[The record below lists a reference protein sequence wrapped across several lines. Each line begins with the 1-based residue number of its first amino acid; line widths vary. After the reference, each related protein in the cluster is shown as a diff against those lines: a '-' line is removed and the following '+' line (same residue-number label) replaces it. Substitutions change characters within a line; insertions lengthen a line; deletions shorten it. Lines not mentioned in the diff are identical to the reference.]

1 MLRKA
6 LPFFAD
12 FAPLIVYY
20 GAEWI
25 WGLQLALILSIAW
38 VFGECAWKLVRR
50 QPFTLFFVFTSVIT
64 ILFGAIDLYL
74 QRNALFRYEP
84 VATNFLVG
92 AFFLSTLFFGKALIQ
107 EMAEKQGRAIGPL
120 DPDKVYYFRFLTVVW
135 SLYFWGKAGAYL
147 WIARHYS
154 MEQLA
159 LVRILAGSASMYA
172 LLAASIFL
180 ARPIRRGL
188 HRLGLSPSARRGTAL
203 AAKVPHNGEIKP
215 QP

>member
-6 LPFFAD
+6 LPFLAD
-12 FAPLIVYY
+12 FAPLLVYY

-25 WGLQLALILSIAW
+25 WGLQIALVLSIAW
-38 VFGECAWKLVRR
+38 VFGECGWKILKR

-64 ILFGAIDLYL
+64 ILFGTIDLYL

-120 DPDKVYYFRFLTVVW
+120 DPDKVFYFRFLTVVW
-135 SLYFWGKAGAYL
+135 SVYFWAKAGAYF

-154 MEQLA
+154 MEQLT

-172 LLAASIFL
+172 LLVASIFL
-180 ARPIRRGL
+180 SRPTRRIL
-188 HRLGLSPSARRGTAL
+188 FRVGLSPSARGRSR
-203 AAKVPHNGEIKP
+203 P
-215 QP
+215 